1 MISLT
6 ALQRIRAFCFGAIG
20 IAYYY
25 VAQAV
30 ALHAAAGLSSADWF
44 DLVDRLMLLFL
55 LLLGYSVMGLTFR
68 QMGQR
73 QQRPFEQMGLKRRPG
88 WPREFA
94 LGAALGWGTLVFAI
108 LPLVLGGGLVVTL
121 WGAPRQWFLLAL
133 DLVVLLVASLSEE
146 LVFRSYALQRFAEAF
161 GPAGATFL
169 IALLAAAF
177 RFSDPFAP
185 RAAVWVAFFLSWLLS
200 LGFLRTRALWLPWGL
215 RFAWY
220 ASTALLFGLP
230 IMGGVSRYSPV
241 VQSTAHGPEWLT
253 GGYYGPEAGIVTVV
267 VLICAFYVLL
277 RTTRDYAYRYATPE
291 IVAAGIP
298 VDIDAISKRQ
308 HEVAMG
314 PAVETATPK
323 LVQIGG
329 QSSQGPAQPESS
341 PIQILPEQID
351 AVRERDYPEEG

>member
-30 ALHAAAGLSSADWF
+30 AQRAAAGFGTADWY
-44 DLVDRLMLLFL
+44 DPIYRVMLLFL
-55 LLLGYSVMGLTFR
+55 LFLGYGLLSYLSPVR
-68 QMGQR
+68 DR
-73 QQRPFEQMGLKRRPG
+73 RRPIEDLGLKRRQG

-94 LGAALGWGTLVFAI
+94 LGAALGWGAVTVTI
-108 LPLVLGGGLVVTL
+108 LPMVLTGGLVVTL

-133 DLVVLLVASLSEE
+133 DLFVLLTASLAEE
-146 LVFRSYALQRFAEAF
+146 LVFRGYALQRFVEVF
-161 GPAGATFL
+161 GASGATL
-169 IALLAAAF
+169 VLALLAAVF
-177 RFSDPFAP
+177 QFSDPFPP

-220 ASTALLFGLP
+220 ACTSLLFGLP

-241 VQSTAHGPEWLT
+241 IQSTSHGPDWLT
-253 GGYYGPEAGIVTVV
+253 GGEYGPEASAFAVV
-267 VLICAFYVLL
+267 VLIAAIFALV
-277 RTTRDYAYRYATPE
+277 RTTREYAHLYATPE
-291 IVAAGIP
+291 IIPAGIP
-298 VDIDAISKRQ
+298 VDIDALARRQ
-308 HEVAMG
+308 HEAAMG
-314 PAVETATPK
+314 PAPEPAAPQ

-329 QSSQGPAQPESS
+329 HASQHSVASPRLNAEGERSTEETPPES
-341 PIQILPEQID
+341 
-351 AVRERDYPEEG
+351 